1 MRVFLTGNALFNEQ
15 KRIIKSKNFL
25 LPFMRLLCVYKLIA
39 IKEPFCDM
47 GKKSRCNHDELF
59 TSFIRENKEN
69 FYRLAYS
76 YVKNSEDALD
86 IVQDSIHKAIVSM
99 DSLQDIKTLKSWFYR
114 IVVNTS
120 LDFLRKHKRVSIVD
134 AETMEFISSGSEDH
148 YEDIDLER
156 ALDQLAPEYK
166 SIIVLRFFE
175 DLKIEEVADVL
186 NENVNTIKTRLY
198 KALKLLRV
206 ELNDEIIKGAN

>member
-1 MRVFLTGNALFNEQ
+1 
-15 KRIIKSKNFL
+15 
-25 LPFMRLLCVYKLIA
+25 
-39 IKEPFCDM
+39 M
-47 GKKSRCNHDELF
+47 GKKRRFNDNDLF
-59 TSFIRENKEN
+59 TEFIRDNKEN
-69 FYRLAYS
+69 CYRLAYS

-86 IVQDSIHKAIVSM
+86 IVQDAIQKAILSY
-99 DSLQDIKTLKSWFYR
+99 DSLQDLNMLKSWFFR

-134 AETMEFISSGSEDH
+134 AETMEFISSGKEDH
-148 YEDIDLER
+148 YENVDLER

-175 DLKIEEVADVL
+175 DLKIEEVAEVL

-198 KALKLLRV
+198 KALKLLRI
-206 ELNDEIIKGAN
+206 EMKDEMIKGAN

>member
-1 MRVFLTGNALFNEQ
+1 
-15 KRIIKSKNFL
+15 
-25 LPFMRLLCVYKLIA
+25 
-39 IKEPFCDM
+39 M
-47 GKKSRCNHDELF
+47 GKKNKFNHDELF

-69 FYRLAYS
+69 FYRLAYI

-86 IVQDSIHKAIVSM
+86 IVQDSIHKAIISI
-99 DSLQDIKTLKSWFYR
+99 DSLQDLKTLKSWFYR

-148 YEDIDLER
+148 YENIDLER
-156 ALDQLAPEYK
+156 ALDQLSPEYK

-198 KALKLLRV
+198 KALKLLRI